1 MRACWQSDVLGGG
14 LPAPRPDL
22 GQWEERPLWRPP
34 SFGPWRNL
42 GPGPHACPEEA
53 GGSASEGKMKILEK
67 LDEGVSNTNVG
78 LLFGIDGSTV
88 LMTEKNK
95 RAIWAGVENG
105 LGPSAPRLP

>member
-1 MRACWQSDVLGGG
+1 MASPPPDQTLGSGKSG
-14 LPAPRPDL
+14 LC
-22 GQWEERPLWRPP
+22 WRPP
-34 SFGPWRNL
+34 GFGHWRNL

-95 RAIWAGVENG
+95 RAIWAGMENG